1 MLVRRHF
8 FHIKSIV
15 RLYASLD
22 LQVEMKVT
30 MRYVK
35 MKFNLLINWYL
46 SELHDYLHI
55 SKMNARWHLVL
66 QKDLWYSMEDTAFY
80 GSPGM
85 HRHKSPTARPTTFP
99 TIHKCGSK
107 K

>member
-1 MLVRRHF
+1 MLV
-8 FHIKSIV
+8 
-15 RLYASLD
+15 D

-55 SKMNARWHLVL
+55 S
-66 QKDLWYSMEDTAFY
+66 
-80 GSPGM
+80 
-85 HRHKSPTARPTTFP
+85 
-99 TIHKCGSK
+99 
-107 K
+107 